1 MTRALLQEENLPLY
15 EYQCQKCGVTIEK
28 IQKFSDPPL
37 ETCEKCGGMLE
48 RLLSTSALHFK
59 GTGWYVTDYPRK
71 SSAGDS
77 PSSSSSSSSS
87 STSETKKEPAPTTSK
102 PSSESK

>member
-1 MTRALLQEENLPLY
+1 LPLY

-59 GTGWYVTDYPRK
+59 GTGWYVTDYARK

-87 STSETKKEPAPTTSK
+87 STREAKKEAAPTTSK